1 MAWFLLT
8 KNLVQ
13 LLNCT
18 VNVALERKQQTQC
31 GEIISEGAFP
41 FVHLRFYE
49 RLHQFF
55 ILTFVNL
62 SSKPHGVHMNKN
74 DPSKTI
80 SIRYALEPEL
90 CCSASDQAI
99 LVLAGLE

>member
-1 MAWFLLT
+1 
-8 KNLVQ
+8 
-13 LLNCT
+13 
-18 VNVALERKQQTQC
+18 
-31 GEIISEGAFP
+31 
-41 FVHLRFYE
+41 
-49 RLHQFF
+49 
-55 ILTFVNL
+55 
-62 SSKPHGVHMNKN
+62 MNKN